1 MVKVSEQ
8 KLSSTSGTFESTNDK
23 AIYWTVNMV
32 LEVAVI
38 IKNETN
44 NTSLALA
51 VITILVYGI
60 PCFWGHKK
68 RRKGWGGL
76 LGGGGGVLGWAHE
89 RSWRKDYENWEGPS
103 MQNRTQ
109 LRNHRLG

>member
-1 MVKVSEQ
+1 
-8 KLSSTSGTFESTNDK
+8 
-23 AIYWTVNMV
+23 MV

-44 NTSLALA
+44 NTSLAVA

-68 RRKGWGGL
+68 RRKGWGVGG
-76 LGGGGGVLGWAHE
+76 GGGGGVGV
-89 RSWRKDYENWEGPS
+89 G
-103 MQNRTQ
+103 T
-109 LRNHRLG
+109 

>member
-68 RRKGWGGL
+68 RRKGWGVG
-76 LGGGGGVLGWAHE
+76 GGGGGVGV
-89 RSWRKDYENWEGPS
+89 G
-103 MQNRTQ
+103 T
-109 LRNHRLG
+109 

>member
-1 MVKVSEQ
+1 
-8 KLSSTSGTFESTNDK
+8 
-23 AIYWTVNMV
+23 MV

-44 NTSLALA
+44 NTSLAVA

-68 RRKGWGGL
+68 RKKG
-76 LGGGGGVLGWAHE
+76 LGWAHE
-89 RSWRKDYENWEGPS
+89 NWEGLS
-103 MQNRTQ
+103 MQNRIQ
-109 LRNHRLG
+109 LRNHSDLDEIN

>member
-1 MVKVSEQ
+1 MVMMVKVSEQ
-8 KLSSTSGTFESTNDK
+8 KLSSTSGTFEFTNDK

-76 LGGGGGVLGWAHE
+76 LGGGGGGGWGGHMRE
-89 RSWRKDYENWEGPS
+89 VGEKIMKIGKDHLCKTELN
-103 MQNRTQ
+103 
-109 LRNHRLG
+109 

>member
-68 RRKGWGGL
+68 RKKG
-76 LGGGGGVLGWAHE
+76 LGWAHE

-109 LRNHRLG
+109 LRNHRLGWNQLK